1 MMNIS
6 FTSRS
11 LAAFPEDLQV
21 TDSYIE
27 RSYAFIEKA
36 LREAKVETT
45 YTEPNTEYEE
55 ACKNFITSV
64 LDSKNNFL
72 QSFVP
77 FLEKVIEY
85 ATIYSLEQVLVK
97 ITAPGIPD
105 VYQGCELWDLSYVD
119 PDNRRPIDYQCR
131 MEALD
136 TIIQKEN
143 EGADAVLSFIQQHK
157 RKAAKSC
164 LLLIKHST
172 SVIQHNE
179 LFLEG
184 EYIPV
189 TSNDN
194 VVAYARKHN
203 DQWALIAFPVNI
215 KTITES
221 KGSLLGEQAWG
232 NDSLQLPD
240 GAPARW
246 RNVFTNESVGG
257 DKQVLLK
264 EVFGK
269 FPVALLEGE

>member
-1 MMNIS
+1 M
-6 FTSRS
+6 
-11 LAAFPEDLQV
+11 
-21 TDSYIE
+21 
-27 RSYAFIEKA
+27 
-36 LREAKVETT
+36 ETT

-55 ACKNFITSV
+55 ACKSFITAV
-64 LDSKNNFL
+64 LDSKNAFL

-97 ITAPGIPD
+97 ITTPGIPD

-136 TIIQKEN
+136 SIIQKES
-143 EGADAVLSFIQQHK
+143 EGADAVLSFIQDHK
-157 RKAAKSC
+157 KEGREKLFVTYKALNFRNK
-164 LLLIKHST
+164 
-172 SVIQHNE
+172 HNE

-194 VVAYARKHN
+194 VVAYARKHDN
-203 DQWALIAFPVNI
+203 QWTIVAFPVNI

-232 NDSLQLPD
+232 NDSLQLPE
-240 GAPARW
+240 GAPTRW
-246 RNVFTNESVGG
+246 RNIFTNEGVGE
-257 DKQVLLK
+257 DRQVLLK